1 MVRNFGAAVFATLL
15 LAFMGPAFAQS
26 PSGTAAEAKALLEKA
41 VAAIKADEKKAIEDF
56 NNPTGGFRDRDLYV
70 FCAGAPTYNFTAHP
84 KAELRGTPLAALV
97 DKKGKKLG
105 EELIKVAADGK
116 IGEVDYM
123 FPRPGGTDPVEK
135 VTFVTKTGNQICGV
149 GYYK

>member
-1 MVRNFGAAVFATLL
+1 MVRSFVAATFAAL
-15 LAFMGPAFAQS
+15 LAFTGSAFAQT
-26 PSGTAAEAKALLEKA
+26 SGTADEAKALLNKA
-41 VAAIKADEKKAIEDF
+41 VAALKADPKKAIADF
-56 NNPTGGFRDRDLYV
+56 NEPAGGFRDRDLYV
-70 FCAGAPTYNFTAHP
+70 FCAAAPDYNFTAHP

-105 EELIKVAADGK
+105 EELIKTAAEDKVGQV
-116 IGEVDYM
+116 EYF

-135 VTFVTKTGNQICGV
+135 VTFVTKVGGQVCGV

>member
-1 MVRNFGAAVFATLL
+1 MVRNLVAATFAAL
-15 LAFMGPAFAQS
+15 LAFTGAAFAQA
-26 PSGTAAEAKALLEKA
+26 SGTADEAKALLDKA
-41 VAAIKADEKKAIEDF
+41 VVALKADSKKAIEDF
-56 NNPTGGFRDRDLYV
+56 NNPTAGFRDRDLYV
-70 FCAGAPTYNFTAHP
+70 FCAEAPAYNFTAHP

-105 EELIKVAADGK
+105 EELIKIAAEGK
-116 IGEVDYM
+116 VGQVDYM

-135 VTFVTKTGNQICGV
+135 VTFVTKVGGNVCGV

>member
-1 MVRNFGAAVFATLL
+1 MVRNFVAATFAAL
-15 LAFMGPAFAQS
+15 LAFAGSAYAQT
-26 PSGTAAEAKALLEKA
+26 SGTADEAKALLSKA
-41 VAAIKADEKKAIEDF
+41 VTALKADPKKAIEDF
-56 NNPTGGFRDRDLYV
+56 NNPAGGFRDRDLYV
-70 FCAGAPTYNFTAHP
+70 FCAEAPTYNFTAHP

-105 EELIKVAADGK
+105 EELIKIGAEDKV
-116 IGEVDYM
+116 GEVEYM

-135 VTFVTKTGNQICGV
+135 VTFVTKVGAQVCGV